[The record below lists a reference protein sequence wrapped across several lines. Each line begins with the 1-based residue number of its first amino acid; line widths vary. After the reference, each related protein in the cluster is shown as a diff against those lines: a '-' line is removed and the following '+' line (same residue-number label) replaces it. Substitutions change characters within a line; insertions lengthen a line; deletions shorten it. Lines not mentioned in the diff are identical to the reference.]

1 MSGKTFWIAGAGFL
15 ALVTSAHAQGM
26 PNSLTMSCTKARAL
40 VERNG
45 AVVIATGATEFD
57 RYVSRRS
64 FCTPDQE
71 LRSSFVR
78 TADNPQCHI
87 GDRCVDVDYRDR

>member
-1 MSGKTFWIAGAGFL
+1 MRTMTIWIAAAALLAPTIGAQ
-15 ALVTSAHAQGM
+15 AQGM
-26 PNSLTMSCTKARAL
+26 PNSWTMSCAQVRGL

-45 AVVIATGATEFD
+45 AVVIATGPREFD

-64 FCTPDQE
+64 FCTRDQE
-71 LRSSFVR
+71 PRSSFVR
-78 TADNPQCHI
+78 TADDPQCYV